1 LLYNIIGREQERR
14 DVEVKAKDLEQVM
27 LKLLLYGMSNI

>member
-14 DVEVKAKDLEQVM
+14 EVEVKAKDLEQVM

>member
-1 LLYNIIGREQERR
+1 LLYNIIGREQEKRE
-14 DVEVKAKDLEQVM
+14 VEVKAKDLEQVM